1 MKPGMSF
8 TIEPIL
14 AEGDNDIFI
23 WPDEWTAATSDGSW
37 SAQIEHQVLITE
49 DGVEILT
56 VLDE

>member
-23 WPDEWTAATSDGSW
+23 WPDDWTAATSDGSW
-37 SAQIEHQVLITE
+37 
-49 DGVEILT
+49 
-56 VLDE
+56 